1 MTDSQKKAA
10 AHFAALLTILIW
22 GTTFISTKVLLV
34 EFTPLEILFF
44 RFILGYIVLWAVYPR
59 FFKMGR
65 IREELLFAGA
75 GLCGVTMY
83 FLLENIA
90 LVHTLAS
97 NVGIIVSLAPFITA
111 VLAHF
116 LLKEEPLHLQ
126 FFIGFIVAILGIV
139 FITLNGSYILKLNPL
154 GDVLAILACL
164 FWGAYSILMR
174 HISKLGYP
182 AVGSTRRVFFYGLIF
197 MLPVL
202 PVFDFRLD
210 LERFAEGSH
219 LLNLLFLGMGASALC
234 FVTWNWS
241 VGVLG
246 AVKTSIYIYPVPVI
260 TVAASYLILH
270 ENITGTALLGTFL
283 TLAGLFL
290 SEKKAK
296 KAKKNT

>member
-1 MTDSQKKAA
+1 
-10 AHFAALLTILIW
+10 
-22 GTTFISTKVLLV
+22 
-34 EFTPLEILFF
+34 
-44 RFILGYIVLWAVYPR
+44 IVL
-59 FFKMGR
+59 
-65 IREELLFAGA
+65 
-75 GLCGVTMY
+75 
-83 FLLENIA
+83 
-90 LVHTLAS
+90 
-97 NVGIIVSLAPFITA
+97 
-111 VLAHF
+111 
-116 LLKEEPLHLQ
+116 
-126 FFIGFIVAILGIV
+126 
-139 FITLNGSYILKLNPL
+139 ITLNGSYILKLNPL
-154 GDVLAILACL
+154 GDVLAILPCW
-164 FWGAYSILMR
+164 FRGAYSILMR

-197 MLPVL
+197 MLPAL

-210 LERFAEGSH
+210 LDRFAEGSH
-219 LLNLLFLGMGASALC
+219 LLNLLFLGVGASALC

-246 AVKTSIYIYPVPVI
+246 AVKTSIYIYLVPVI